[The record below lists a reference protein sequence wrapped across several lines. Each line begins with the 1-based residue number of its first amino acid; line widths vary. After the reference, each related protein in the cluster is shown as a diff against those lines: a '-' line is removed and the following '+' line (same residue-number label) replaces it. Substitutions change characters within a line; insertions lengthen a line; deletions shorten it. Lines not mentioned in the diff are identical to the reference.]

1 MEWVKN
7 IGNGISAADV
17 VFLCVAALLVVL
29 LCIKHARPPIRK
41 LTARDDVPG
50 YALLYA
56 DQKQDRNEDFGRLLY
71 SAKYDLQGR
80 PDYVF
85 SSRILGRI
93 VPVELKSG
101 CIGEAEEPHHG
112 DFLQLAAYF
121 LILEDVYGKKPVYG
135 RLVYRD
141 YMFEIKNT
149 ARVRRE
155 VLTTVQEMRR
165 MLTDGIAEPKP
176 SFAHCRPCVC
186 NGTVCRFS
194 ETEIEGVNDD
204 SCREE

>member
-1 MEWVKN
+1 ML
-7 IGNGISAADV
+7 
-17 VFLCVAALLVVL
+17 LCVAVLLAVL
-29 LCIKHARPPIRK
+29 LCIRHGRPALKK
-41 LTARDDVPG
+41 LTAWDDIPG

-56 DQKQDRNEDFGRLLY
+56 DRKQDKNKDFGRLLY

-85 SSRILGRI
+85 CSRLLGRI

-121 LILEDVYGKKPVYG
+121 LILEDVYGKRPAYG

-155 VLTTVQEMRR
+155 VLKTVQEMRQ
-165 MLTDGIAEPKP
+165 MLRDGIAEPKP

-186 NGTVCRFS
+186 NGTVCQFS

>member
-1 MEWVKN
+1 MGPADWLLL
-7 IGNGISAADV
+7 GIV
-17 VFLCVAALLVVL
+17 ALLAVL
-29 LCIKHARPPIRK
+29 LLLKHARPALRK
-41 LTARDDVPG
+41 MTARDDIPG

-56 DQKQDRNEDFGRLLY
+56 DQKHGRGATEDFGKLLY
-71 SAKYDLQGR
+71 SAKYDLQGK

-85 SSRILGRI
+85 SSRLFRKI

-101 CIGEAEEPHHG
+101 SIGEAEEPHHG
-112 DFLQLAAYF
+112 DYLQLAAYF
-121 LILEDVYGKKPVYG
+121 LILEDVYGKKPAFG

-149 ARVRRE
+149 AKIRRE
-155 VLTTVQEMRR
+155 VLTTVKDMRQ
-165 MLTDGIAEPKP
+165 MLIDGIAEPKP

-194 ETEIEGVNDD
+194 ETEIEGVEYD
-204 SCREE
+204 SGREE

>member
-1 MEWVKN
+1 ML
-7 IGNGISAADV
+7 
-17 VFLCVAALLVVL
+17 LCVAVLLVVL
-29 LCIKHARPPIRK
+29 LCIRHGRPALKK
-41 LTARDDVPG
+41 LTARDDIPG

-56 DQKQDRNEDFGRLLY
+56 DRKQDKNEDFG
-71 SAKYDLQGR
+71 
-80 PDYVF
+80 
-85 SSRILGRI
+85 RILGRI

-121 LILEDVYGKKPVYG
+121 LILEDVYGKRPAYG

-155 VLTTVQEMRR
+155 VLKAVQEMRQ
-165 MLTDGIAEPKP
+165 MLRDGIAEPKP

-186 NGTVCRFS
+186 NGTVCQFS

>member
-1 MEWVKN
+1 ML
-7 IGNGISAADV
+7 
-17 VFLCVAALLVVL
+17 LCVAVLLAVL
-29 LCIKHARPPIRK
+29 LCIRHGRPALKK
-41 LTARDDVPG
+41 LTARDDIPG

-56 DQKQDRNEDFGRLLY
+56 DRKQDKNKDFGRLLY

-85 SSRILGRI
+85 CSRLLGRI

-121 LILEDVYGKKPVYG
+121 LILEDVYGKRPAYG

-141 YMFEIKNT
+141 Y
-149 ARVRRE
+149 
-155 VLTTVQEMRR
+155 
-165 MLTDGIAEPKP
+165 GIAEPKP

-186 NGTVCRFS
+186 NGTVCQFS

>member
-1 MEWVKN
+1 ML
-7 IGNGISAADV
+7 
-17 VFLCVAALLVVL
+17 LCVAVLLVVL
-29 LCIKHARPPIRK
+29 LCIRHGRPALKK
-41 LTARDDVPG
+41 LTARDDIPG
-50 YALLYA
+50 YAL
-56 DQKQDRNEDFGRLLY
+56 
-71 SAKYDLQGR
+71 LQGR

-85 SSRILGRI
+85 CSRLLRRI

-121 LILEDVYGKKPVYG
+121 LILEDVYGKRPAYG

-155 VLTTVQEMRR
+155 VLKTVQEMRQ
-165 MLTDGIAEPKP
+165 MLRDGIAEPKP

-186 NGTVCRFS
+186 NGTVCQFS

>member
-1 MEWVKN
+1 MPTESRIKTR
-7 IGNGISAADV
+7 ISAG
-17 VFLCVAALLVVL
+17 F
-29 LCIKHARPPIRK
+29 CIP
-41 LTARDDVPG
+41 
-50 YALLYA
+50 
-56 DQKQDRNEDFGRLLY
+56 RNSRL
-71 SAKYDLQGR
+71 
-80 PDYVF
+80 
-85 SSRILGRI
+85 LGRI

-121 LILEDVYGKKPVYG
+121 LILEDVYGKRPAYG

-155 VLTTVQEMRR
+155 VLKTVQEMRQ
-165 MLTDGIAEPKP
+165 MLRDGIAEPKP

-186 NGTVCRFS
+186 NGTVCQFS